1 MLTGGKYTES
11 NKLSGMCYQR
21 ETCKRWFFL
30 LVFTFT
36 SVFLAQN
43 CYTWGLFESHIIGC
57 KLRSIFV
64 LMVIGNHGI
73 ILGYVSLLFSLDA
86 FVIYCDIVLCI
97 SYVIVLWR
105 FPFVNLRSVSVGFY
119 TQKTR
124 FTVRFRFLRFQI
136 LIMCRANTN
145 DTGEN
150 TSIEAVQNSDLPHSG
165 CSRCNGELIIIGM
178 LQVATWYNI
187 CCWLDL
193 YM

>member
-1 MLTGGKYTES
+1 MIWSYSVGIYTMLTGGKYTES

-36 SVFLAQN
+36 SVSLAQN

-105 FPFVNLRSVSVGFY
+105 FPFVNLQLVLVGFNEKTAVRGSVSV
-119 TQKTR
+119 
-124 FTVRFRFLRFQI
+124 FTVPDF
-136 LIMCRANTN
+136 NH
-145 DTGEN
+145 
-150 TSIEAVQNSDLPHSG
+150 VQSKH
-165 CSRCNGELIIIGM
+165 
-178 LQVATWYNI
+178 
-187 CCWLDL
+187 
-193 YM
+193 